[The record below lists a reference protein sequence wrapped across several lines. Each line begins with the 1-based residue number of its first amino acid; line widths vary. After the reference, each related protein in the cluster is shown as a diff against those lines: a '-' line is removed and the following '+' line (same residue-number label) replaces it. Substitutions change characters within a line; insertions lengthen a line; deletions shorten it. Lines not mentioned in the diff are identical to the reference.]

1 MKPKIRW
8 QFVGSLFLIAGLVL
22 GACAQPGAP
31 TAPTGDQA
39 AAPAAEQPAAQ
50 AVEVPEGAAADQ
62 VLQMA
67 VDSGP
72 GNGPVPGLDY
82 GVAGL
87 PGATYWTIMR
97 AD

>member
-50 AVEVPEGAAADQ
+50 AVEVPEGAGTSVASGTGPTIAGAAIHLVTQDN
-62 VLQMA
+62 LRYHS
-67 VDSGP
+67 D
-72 GNGPVPGLDY
+72 D
-82 GVAGL
+82 
-87 PGATYWTIMR
+87 
-97 AD
+97 